1 MGVKVLD
8 PPSDAQAL
16 VRTAAFQLL
25 LRDARPTTS
34 GQIATVTGLRTER
47 VEELVVELHGMGR
60 IRRLAAGEIIG
71 SAGLSVIPDRHEIDI
86 EGRRFW
92 TWCAYDILGI
102 FGALRADG
110 YARSPSPAGKT
121 IEVRFSGGRPEDNGA
136 VLFRPDDD
144 LLGACDSVYEDWC
157 PNSNLFSNAR
167 EAESWVAKHALRGR
181 IMGLAE
187 ASDLGTLGWADVV
200 SWRPIGTDAV

>member
-1 MGVKVLD
+1 MKLLD

-25 LRDARPTTS
+25 LRQGGPATS
-34 GQIATVTGLRTER
+34 GEIAAVTGLPAER

-60 IRRLAAGEIIG
+60 IRRLASGEIVG
-71 SAGLSVIPDRHEIDI
+71 SAGLSVVPDRHEIDI

-110 YARSPSPAGKT
+110 YARSPSPAGHT
-121 IEVRFSGGRPEDNGA
+121 IEVRFAGGRPEDSGA
-136 VLFRPDDD
+136 VLFRPDAE
-144 LLGACDSVYEDWC
+144 LLGTCDNVYEDWC
-157 PNSNLFSNAR
+157 PNSNLFSNAG
-167 EAESWVAKHALRGR
+167 EADRWVAKHALRGR

-187 ASDLGTLGWADVV
+187 ASDLGGLDWAEVV
-200 SWRPIGTDAV
+200 SRRQIGADAV